1 MPGKVKNLFLL
12 LTFVTVLHFIVFSWL
27 MNVVP
32 LLSGISGYDWPTMLL
47 LLLGNLW
54 FVFCGLKYQENQ
66 EDFRWSLYLSGY
78 LLLLVFLF
86 LLNRRLL
93 LFLMG
98 VFLYSG
104 MYHNRNRTVY
114 LFIFLFSLIAFSAY
128 WVSGCLLLSFIYAVL
143 SGLWERLSS
152 GFEKVLALSGGL
164 ILLLVIFPLL
174 NLLFQYQPQTLIN
187 ACSPEIWNAMQ
198 LSAVTALI
206 STLIILVLGVP
217 LAYIMARNDFRLKAA
232 VDALIDLPIM
242 VPQTAA
248 GIAILVLVGPKT
260 PLGDFLAQQFGMSFA
275 GTAIGIICC
284 QIFVSFPFLV
294 RSAINAFE
302 AVDAKFENASRS
314 LGASAALTFFRITLP
329 LAAPGI
335 FNGCILSFSRA
346 LSEAGSLMIVAYRP
360 STIPIM
366 IDDTFNQFGMREAA
380 PITVVFVG
388 ICFWGFISLKW
399 LYENQKRRLKQA

>member
-1 MPGKVKNLFLL
+1 MIFCAAHLLIFSMLLKKVPSLNG
-12 LTFVTVLHFIVFSWL
+12 VS
-27 MNVVP
+27 
-32 LLSGISGYDWPTMLL
+32 SYDWPTNLMFLC
-47 LLLGNLW
+47 GNFWL
-54 FVFCGLKYQENQ
+54 VFCGLKYKQALPAFSWKN
-66 EDFRWSLYLSGY
+66 YLAGY
-78 LLLLVFLF
+78 LLLLLF
-86 LLNRRLL
+86 VYLINKREL
-93 LFLMG
+93 LFLMAI
-98 VFLYSG
+98 FLYAG
-104 MYHNRNRTVY
+104 MYHNKRLTVY
-114 LFIFLFSLIAFSAY
+114 LYLFLFSLIAVSAY
-128 WVSGCLLLSFIYAVL
+128 WISGFLILAFIYAVL

-187 ACSPEIWNAMQ
+187 ACGPEIWNAMQ
-198 LSAVTALI
+198 LSAVTALV
-206 STLIILVLGVP
+206 STLMIFVMGVP
-217 LAYIMARNDFRLKAA
+217 LGYIMARNDFRLKAA

-260 PLGDFLAQQFGMSFA
+260 PLGDFLAQQFGVSFA

-302 AVDAKFENASRS
+302 AVDVKFENASRS

-399 LYENQKRRLKQA
+399 FYESHKKRLSRA